1 MRAENE
7 RARSSEALDAAR
19 AEVLRLG
26 EVLGPADLQAHAKE
40 PRRRAHAARDHGLK
54 RKRRAAEASLCEAAL
69 AASLRHSA
77 GAVASRAV
85 KSCLVV
91 VYRGCGQRFSVF
103 FITFT
108 KHRSSHRFC
117 HIVVARTAV
126 YKRRVDHSL

>member
-40 PRRRAHAARDHGLK
+40 PRRRAHAARDHGL
-54 RKRRAAEASLCEAAL
+54 KRRAAEASLCEAAL

-117 HIVVARTAV
+117 HNVLMQLLAF
-126 YKRRVDHSL
+126 